1 MKIHDSKINHI
12 SHNGKANL
20 FATCSF
26 DGYVKLFN
34 LYSRKFYNYLD
45 ELIRVYENPDL
56 HPVHFCQISRSP
68 LYSVI
73 FYSA

>member
-1 MKIHDSKINHI
+1 MKIHDAKINHI

-34 LYSRKFYNYLD
+34 LYSRIFLKYFR
-45 ELIRVYENPDL
+45 LISKSL
-56 HPVHFCQISRSP
+56 LKSRLTSNSF
-68 LYSVI
+68 LLN
-73 FYSA
+73 